1 MIPRSLLIVPLVCV
15 IALGG
20 CRMRGE
26 GAGGDEDTTGTTSD
40 NSSAA
45 MQAQINSLTAENEKL
60 QTSLD
65 AALKNMNTGP
75 TLGSTGIA
83 GGDVEGFE
91 STGTGG
97 LALPDDFAFAKG
109 SADLNEE
116 GKKAIA
122 RLAERLN
129 QGDNAGKKITI
140 KGYTDDTPVS
150 RASTKEKYVDNWGL
164 SAARAASVVRA
175 LEKAGIES
183 ERLTGAFRGSL
194 DPRSK
199 DSEDKAEPSEKP
211 EKSAKPSKHDTSE
224 QARNR
229 RVEIYLAG

>member
-1 MIPRSLLIVPLVCV
+1 MIPRSLLIVPLICV

-65 AALKNMNTGP
+65 AALKNVNSGP

-97 LALPDDFAFAKG
+97 LAFAKG

-116 GKKAIA
+116 GKKAIG

-199 DSEDKAEPSEKP
+199 DSEDKAETSESAEKSEKP
-211 EKSAKPSKHDTSE
+211 KSGKASKHDTSD